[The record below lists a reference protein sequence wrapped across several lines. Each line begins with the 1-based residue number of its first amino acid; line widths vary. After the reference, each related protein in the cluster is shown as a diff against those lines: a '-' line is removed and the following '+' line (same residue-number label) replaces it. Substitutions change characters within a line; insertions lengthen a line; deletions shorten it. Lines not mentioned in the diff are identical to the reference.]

1 MYVETA
7 LVAGGCGEGRC
18 NGGESMIADRGAGE
32 GRKKNNGLPDV
43 FTVFILLYTCV
54 YVLCALLLRR
64 RSRRGRL
71 LFILI
76 RIV

>member
-1 MYVETA
+1 MRREAVK
-7 LVAGGCGEGRC
+7 R
-18 NGGESMIADRGAGE
+18 

-64 RSRRGRL
+64 RSRRSRRGRL
-71 LFILI
+71 LFILV